1 MQSSKPIMEK
11 RRRARINESLS
22 QLKTLILDAL
32 KKDVSE
38 QCIFLNEITN
48 VMAFPRHKELNSL
61 PAVCGSYPA
70 STAFPQAGER
80 PQDPGMWDMR
90 MGSFRTRRQLTRG
103 VSLSS
108 LVSPAQSS
116 RHSKLE
122 KADILEMTVKHL
134 RNLQRAQMTGEDRA
148 CVPSLRVSLSAR
160 ADFFQ
165 TSARG
170 CERHSATFYC
180 LGSLRVP
187 TVWVLFI
194 ATTPKLLLLRKWRER
209 L

>member
-1 MQSSKPIMEK
+1 MW
-11 RRRARINESLS
+11 
-22 QLKTLILDAL
+22 ILPRQHCVPTGGREAAGPW
-32 KKDVSE
+32 DVGHAGGDLQNSE
-38 QCIFLNEITN
+38 
-48 VMAFPRHKELNSL
+48 AADK
-61 PAVCGSYPA
+61 
-70 STAFPQAGER
+70 
-80 PQDPGMWDMR
+80 
-90 MGSFRTRRQLTRG
+90 G